1 MTWRKYFKP
10 VNSVLPASQRSA
22 ETTTYTATSKYNN
35 WLPEVYAG
43 PPDRIQRYAVY
54 DQMNYDHEISAALDT
69 LADFGT
75 EADPITKMPFVIN
88 YSDEPT
94 PTEIQILEKSLSQ
107 WSKLNK
113 LNKRIWRMFRSTLV
127 YGDQFFIRDPETFK
141 LYWIDPS
148 KVEKVIVNESDGK
161 KIESYFVKDIDLN
174 VKNLVA
180 TNQLNRMSS
189 EAFGSSNVLFS
200 PPMNGNVNYVTTAY
214 GQGGLSNYH
223 SNSATP
229 VDAEHI
235 VQLSLTE
242 GMNAAW
248 PFGMSILE
256 QIYKVF
262 KQKELLEDAI
272 LIYRIHRAPER
283 RMFFIDVGTMPPN
296 KAHQYLERVKYEVQ
310 QKRIP
315 SRNGGGSSIV
325 DSTYNPMSMMEDY
338 FFAVTS
344 DGRGSKVETLA
355 GGENLGCFALDTK
368 VALTDGRNLS
378 ISEIAAE
385 LDSGAQLW
393 TYSCHPITGELSPGL
408 ISWAGKTRSNAQ
420 VIKLAL
426 TNGNTIVC
434 TPDHKFP
441 IVGRGFVEAQ
451 DLCIGQALTA
461 YDAPSADV
469 SPVYDKDYLAT
480 ARQVNGV
487 LYDAELYTLVTQ
499 AYLARNCTDE
509 SEFFELLGQNSS
521 VCDKLRQLNGVDAAS
536 TTLTGI
542 FAAFGTDW
550 NSFTKYHALADTRD
564 TVRVANV
571 EQLDTLMD
579 VGTLTVDADER
590 YNNYHTYALSAGVFV
605 KNSIDDLRYFN
616 NKMLRALGVPSSY
629 LPTGPEDGTSAVSDG
644 RVGSAFIQEF
654 RFSKVVS
661 RYQKQIVESLDKEFK
676 LFLKHR
682 GITIDNSLFELQFT
696 EPQSFS
702 EYRQLELDSAKIN
715 QFTALADVRYVSKR
729 YLLRRY
735 LGWTEGEIAEN
746 ERMWREER
754 SRNIPAAKDDELIG
768 GGGGTGLSDI
778 GITSSGIDNMAPEID
793 NIEAELDG
801 MGDVEATPDAGPA
814 PSSSEQ

>member
-10 VNSVLPASQRSA
+10 VNSVLPTGQRTAS
-22 ETTTYTATSKYNN
+22 TTTYTSTSKYNN

-69 LADFGT
+69 IADFGT
-75 EADPITKMPFVIN
+75 EADPLTKLPFLIKYN
-88 YSDEPT
+88 DDPT

-107 WSKLNK
+107 WTRINK
-113 LNKRIWRMFRSTLV
+113 LSKRIWRMFRSTLV

-141 LYWIDPS
+141 LYWVDPS
-148 KVEKVIVNESDGK
+148 KVEKVIVNESEGK
-161 KIESYFVKDIDLN
+161 KIESYFIKDIDLN

-189 EAFGSSNVLFS
+189 EAFGGSNVLFS
-200 PPMNGNVNYVTTAY
+200 PPMNGNINYATTAY

-223 SNSATP
+223 DSGAVA

-242 GMNAAW
+242 GMNASW
-248 PFGMSILE
+248 PFGLSILE

-355 GGENLGCFALDTK
+355 GGENLG
-368 VALTDGRNLS
+368 
-378 ISEIAAE
+378 
-385 LDSGAQLW
+385 
-393 TYSCHPITGELSPGL
+393 
-408 ISWAGKTRSNAQ
+408 
-420 VIKLAL
+420 
-426 TNGNTIVC
+426 
-434 TPDHKFP
+434 
-441 IVGRGFVEAQ
+441 
-451 DLCIGQALTA
+451 
-461 YDAPSADV
+461 
-469 SPVYDKDYLAT
+469 
-480 ARQVNGV
+480 
-487 LYDAELYTLVTQ
+487 
-499 AYLARNCTDE
+499 
-509 SEFFELLGQNSS
+509 
-521 VCDKLRQLNGVDAAS
+521 
-536 TTLTGI
+536 
-542 FAAFGTDW
+542 
-550 NSFTKYHALADTRD
+550 
-564 TVRVANV
+564 
-571 EQLDTLMD
+571 
-579 VGTLTVDADER
+579 
-590 YNNYHTYALSAGVFV
+590 
-605 KNSIDDLRYFN
+605 SIDDLKYFN

-661 RYQKQIVESLDKEFK
+661 RYQKQIVESLDREFK

-682 GITIDNSLFELQFT
+682 GITIDNSLFDLQFT

-735 LGWTEGEIAEN
+735 LGWTEGEVAEN

-754 SRNIPAAKDDELIG
+754 RRTPGAVDTQTNTMGS
-768 GGGGTGLSDI
+768 GTAGLSDI
-778 GITSSGIDNMAPEID
+778 GITSSGIDNMAPD
-793 NIEAELDG
+793 
-801 MGDVEATPDAGPA
+801 MGDESGEEMDMGMDQPTTEPTDAGTP
-814 PSSSEQ
+814 Q